1 MKKIEDV
8 TIDVVLEDI
17 CSHIFTVRGVQ
28 VMLDRDWAKL
38 YGV

>member
-8 TIDVVLEDI
+8 TIDVVSEDI
-17 CSHIFTVRGVQ
+17 RSHIFTVRGVQ
-28 VMLDRDWAKL
+28 VMLDRDLAKL